1 MSASCECC
9 FCQVEDGFELLA
21 STQGMETTLDLY
33 QAHSKDILQE
43 MKVGVAISSSLYRA
57 TTTIW
62 CL

>member
-1 MSASCECC
+1 MFASCECC

-21 STQGMETTLDLY
+21 SAQGMETTLGLY
-33 QAHSKDILQE
+33 QAHAKDILQE
-43 MKVGVAISSSLYRA
+43 MKVGVAIS